1 MSLGINTSMFLR
13 MIVQCILHVLF
24 GGAAVNTTCFFFFS
38 GHVQIIC
45 LSSYNFCVSITAVQT
60 LCLRSFFSSPLVYS
74 IHGGESRDI
83 LHIYSDRTGK
93 HIRHYFFN
101 AE

>member
-1 MSLGINTSMFLR
+1 MVPLGTSSVDDSKL
-13 MIVQCILHVLF
+13 
-24 GGAAVNTTCFFFFS
+24 
-38 GHVQIIC
+38 IIHFQEVHARLLSHC
-45 LSSYNFCVSITAVQT
+45 YDKQDIQSKLSSYRPMNQRTICAKVYPEGVQPIKGNN
-60 LCLRSFFSSPLVYS
+60 C
-74 IHGGESRDI
+74 HGGESRDI

>member
-1 MSLGINTSMFLR
+1 MHAQGEID
-13 MIVQCILHVLF
+13 
-24 GGAAVNTTCFFFFS
+24 
-38 GHVQIIC
+38 
-45 LSSYNFCVSITAVQT
+45 TAVRT
-60 LCLRSFFSSPLVYS
+60 TSKKMRLKF

>member
-1 MSLGINTSMFLR
+1 M
-13 MIVQCILHVLF
+13 
-24 GGAAVNTTCFFFFS
+24 
-38 GHVQIIC
+38 
-45 LSSYNFCVSITAVQT
+45 
-60 LCLRSFFSSPLVYS
+60 
-74 IHGGESRDI
+74 HGGESRDI

>member
-1 MSLGINTSMFLR
+1 M
-13 MIVQCILHVLF
+13 
-24 GGAAVNTTCFFFFS
+24 
-38 GHVQIIC
+38 
-45 LSSYNFCVSITAVQT
+45 
-60 LCLRSFFSSPLVYS
+60 SPLFNCNKIVKLV
-74 IHGGESRDI
+74 HGGESRDI

>member
-1 MSLGINTSMFLR
+1 MIRCIILFSTEIGKNIRVTLLTAASLVTNNNI
-13 MIVQCILHVLF
+13 IL
-24 GGAAVNTTCFFFFS
+24 
-38 GHVQIIC
+38 
-45 LSSYNFCVSITAVQT
+45 
-60 LCLRSFFSSPLVYS
+60 
-74 IHGGESRDI
+74 HGGESRDI

>member
-1 MSLGINTSMFLR
+1 MNF
-13 MIVQCILHVLF
+13 
-24 GGAAVNTTCFFFFS
+24 AVVMNA
-38 GHVQIIC
+38 VIKRVDC
-45 LSSYNFCVSITAVQT
+45 L
-60 LCLRSFFSSPLVYS
+60 PLKRGLT
-74 IHGGESRDI
+74 HGGESRDI